1 MPYIPKSE
9 KDRVDKGLVALHLS
23 DINNAGALNYAVHQ
37 VIAKYISQNK
47 EDYQTYNDIIGVLDC
62 AKMELYRRV
71 ISDYEDKKILQ
82 NKDVPPYDK

>member
-23 DINNAGALNYAVHQ
+23 EINNAGALNYAVHQ

-47 EDYQTYNDIIGVLDC
+47 DDYQTYNDIIGVLDC

>member
-9 KDRVDKGLVALHLS
+9 KDRIDKGLVALHLS

>member
-9 KDRVDKGLVALHLS
+9 KDRVDKGLLALHLS

-47 EDYQTYNDIIGVLDC
+47 DDYQTYNDIIGVLDC
-62 AKMELYRRV
+62 AKLELYRRL
-71 ISDYEDKKILQ
+71 ISDYEDKKILL
-82 NKDVPPYDK
+82 NKDVPPYNK

>member
-9 KDRVDKGLVALHLS
+9 KDRVDKGLLALHLS